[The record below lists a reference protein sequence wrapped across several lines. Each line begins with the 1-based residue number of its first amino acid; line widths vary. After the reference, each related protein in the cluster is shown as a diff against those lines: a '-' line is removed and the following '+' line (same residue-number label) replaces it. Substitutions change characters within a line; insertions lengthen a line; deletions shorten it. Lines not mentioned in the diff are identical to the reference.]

1 LENFRESD
9 HQVLCFWTER
19 EKAVAGM
26 VPAIEKARLYRGK
39 GGEIMRS
46 AVSRLIEYTALVE
59 IRLSPKIQKILHDSL
74 DENLKHPNAEIQA
87 CAVAALRRFV
97 RSYLLP
103 ANAATVA
110 RTTAKYITM
119 LKSDPN
125 PAARRGAALAF
136 SALPYELL
144 APLWKDVLDALCA
157 ATLPEVSMIYF
168 CTHQLNIN
176 IT

>member
-1 LENFRESD
+1 
-9 HQVLCFWTER
+9 
-19 EKAVAGM
+19 M
-26 VPAIEKARLYRGK
+26 
-39 GGEIMRS
+39 
-46 AVSRLIEYTALVE
+46 
-59 IRLSPKIQKILHDSL
+59 
-74 DENLKHPNAEIQA
+74 
-87 CAVAALRRFV
+87 AALQRFV

-144 APLWKDVLDALCA
+144 APLWKDVVDALCA

-168 CTHQLNIN
+168 CTHQLSIN

>member
-74 DENLKHPNAEIQA
+74 DENLKHPNAEIQ
-87 CAVAALRRFV
+87 VGSSVLF
-97 RSYLLP
+97 
-103 ANAATVA
+103 
-110 RTTAKYITM
+110 
-119 LKSDPN
+119 
-125 PAARRGAALAF
+125 
-136 SALPYELL
+136 EL
-144 APLWKDVLDALCA
+144 
-157 ATLPEVSMIYF
+157 
-168 CTHQLNIN
+168 
-176 IT
+176 